1 MSDVSQDFRWPPR
14 LSLDA
19 SDPPATLVAF
29 DTFSPCTGRVRF
41 GWPAADGNCPLR
53 HAVTDAGG
61 TTHHVLRLEGLPPDT
76 LVAYRAEA
84 DDGAASPVHVFR
96 TPPAP
101 GANLSS
107 KFVFHGDMQGGLA
120 TPSRVVFPY
129 IEDLVRTMRA
139 ERPLAVF
146 QVGDMADEA
155 YRTHGAGAEA
165 WNDFFRL
172 CRDEIA
178 ETYFLP
184 ALGNHDCPPVPEEAD
199 EPEPAHFNRFAGLF
213 HALFALPGPLG
224 PREAAYALDVGPVS
238 LVVLNTEADVASQNG
253 FLARELQRGAFDPHG
268 KALVLME
275 HRPPFSSVH
284 YGGNEDVRKNW
295 LPVFKRYEGALVLS
309 GHVHAYQR
317 FSPFGP
323 EGPVCLVTGGSG
335 GYLFGEP
342 SEAADRPDF
351 ATTCYHCVVAEVGKR
366 AMSCRAVRS
375 DGLVFD
381 RFAIPLARRVRVS
394 PVFPEAGGTA
404 TVHFTLPEDA
414 KEETGMRMLWEADDD
429 GKTRTRQMERRD
441 SRHFAARIAIPRT
454 AKEKITFSFAAD
466 SGRLFDNASFGWQ
479 ALFRLPP
486 AGSGG
491 SCGGGEKRV

>member
-1 MSDVSQDFRWPPR
+1 MSDAAQDFRRPPR

-19 SDPPATLVAF
+19 ASPPATLVAF
-29 DTFSPCTGRVRF
+29 DTFSPCAGRVRF
-41 GWPAADGNCPLR
+41 GWPAAAEAAGIPLSR
-53 HAVTDAGG
+53 TVSDAGG
-61 TTHHVLRLEGLPPDT
+61 RTHHVLRLEGLPADT
-76 LVAYRAEA
+76 AVAYRAEA
-84 DDGAASPVHVFR
+84 DDGAASPVRVFR

-101 GANLSS
+101 GADVSS

-139 ERPLAVF
+139 EKPLAVF

-155 YRTHGAGAEA
+155 YRTHGAGAAA
-165 WNDFFRL
+165 WDDFFRL

-199 EPEPAHFNRFAGLF
+199 EPEPRHFDRRAGLF
-213 HALFALPGPLG
+213 HELFALPEPLG
-224 PREAAYALDVGPVS
+224 PGEAVYALDVGPVR
-238 LVVLNTEADVASQNG
+238 LVVLNTEADIASQNG
-253 FLARELQRGAFDPHG
+253 FLARELQRGAFAPHA

-284 YGGNEDVRKNW
+284 YGGNEEVKKNW
-295 LPVFKRYEGALVLS
+295 LPIFKRYEGSLVLS

-335 GYLFGEP
+335 GYLFDEP
-342 SEAADRPDF
+342 SAAAERPDF
-351 ATTCYHCVVAEVGKR
+351 ATSCYHCVAADVTAS
-366 AMSCRAVRS
+366 AISCRAVRS
-375 DGLVFD
+375 DGWVFD
-381 RFAIPLARRVRVS
+381 RFEIPLARRVRVS

-404 TVHFTLPEDA
+404 TVQFTLPEDA
-414 KEETGMRMLWEADDD
+414 AEEADMQLLWEADGG
-429 GKTRTRQMERRD
+429 GKTRTRRMER
-441 SRHFAARIAIPRT
+441 PLGRT
-454 AKEKITFSFAAD
+454 QE
-466 SGRLFDNASFGWQ
+466 
-479 ALFRLPP
+479 
-486 AGSGG
+486 
-491 SCGGGEKRV
+491 

>member
-1 MSDVSQDFRWPPR
+1 MSAAAQDFRWPPR

-19 SDPPATLVAF
+19 ASPPATLVAF
-29 DTFSPCTGRVRF
+29 DTFAPCTGRVRF
-41 GWPAADGNCPLR
+41 GWPAAEQAERTPLAR
-53 HAVTDAGG
+53 TVSDAGG
-61 TTHHVLRLEGLPPDT
+61 TTHHVLRLADLPPDT
-76 LVAYRAEA
+76 PVAYRAEA
-84 DDGAASPVHVFR
+84 DDGAASPVRVFR

-101 GANLSS
+101 GAGVSS

-155 YRTHGAGAEA
+155 YRTHGTGAEA

-184 ALGNHDCPPVPEEAD
+184 ALGNHDCPPVPAEAN
-199 EPEPAHFNRFAGLF
+199 EPEPLHFDRRAGLF
-213 HALFALPGPLG
+213 HGMFALPEPLG
-224 PREAAYALDVGPVS
+224 PREAAYALDVGPVR
-238 LVVLNTEADVASQNG
+238 LVVLNTEADIASQNG
-253 FLARELQRGAFDPHG
+253 FLARELQRGAFDPACR
-268 KALVLME
+268 ALVLME

-284 YGGNEDVRKNW
+284 YGGNEEVKENW
-295 LPVFKRYEGALVLS
+295 LPIFKRYEGTLVLS

-317 FSPFGP
+317 FAPFAP

-335 GYLFGEP
+335 GYLFDEP

-351 ATTCYHCVVAEVGKR
+351 ATTCYHCVAAEVGKK

-381 RFAIPLARRVRVS
+381 RFEIPLARHVRVS

-414 KEETGMRMLWEADDD
+414 AEETGMRLLWEVDGG
-429 GKTRTRQMERRD
+429 GKTRMRRMERRGA
-441 SRHFAARIAIPRT
+441 RRFAARISIPENAR
-454 AKEKITFSFAAD
+454 KKISFRFAAD

-479 ALFRLPP
+479 ALL
-486 AGSGG
+486 AD
-491 SCGGGEKRV
+491 

>member
-1 MSDVSQDFRWPPR
+1 MSAASPDFRRPPR
-14 LSLDA
+14 LSLSA
-19 SDPPATLVAF
+19 ARPPATLVAF

-41 GWPAADGNCPLR
+41 GFPAAADAEAAPLPFS
-53 HAVTDAGG
+53 VSDAGG
-61 TTHHVLRLEGLPPDT
+61 AAHHVLRLEGLPPDT
-76 LVAYRAEA
+76 AVAYRAEA
-84 DDGAASPVHVFR
+84 DDGARAPVRIFR

-101 GANLSS
+101 GADVSS
-107 KFVFHGDMQGGLA
+107 KFVFHGDMQGGLV

-129 IEDLVRTMRA
+129 IEDLVRVMRA
-139 ERPLAVF
+139 EKPLAVF

-155 YRTHGAGAEA
+155 YRTHGTGAEA

-199 EPEPAHFNRFAGLF
+199 EPEPVRFDRRAGLF
-213 HALFALPGPLG
+213 HDLFALPEPLG
-224 PREAAYALDVGPVS
+224 PREAAYALDVGPVR
-238 LVVLNTEADVASQNG
+238 LVVLNTEADIAAQNG
-253 FLARELQRGAFDPHG
+253 FLARELQRGAFDPAT

-284 YGGNEDVRKNW
+284 YGGNEEVKKNW
-295 LPVFKRYEGALVLS
+295 LPIFKRYEGSLVLS

-335 GYLFGEP
+335 GYLFEEP

-351 ATTCYHCVVAEVGKR
+351 ATTCYHCVAAEVAGN
-366 AMSCRAVRS
+366 AMVCRAVRS

-381 RFAIPLARRVRVS
+381 RFGIPLARRVRVS

-404 TVHFTLPEDA
+404 AVRFTLPEGA
-414 KEETGMRMLWEADDD
+414 AEETGMQLLWEVDGG
-429 GKTRTRQMERRD
+429 GKTRTRRMARRGA
-441 SRHFAARIAIPRT
+441 RRFAARIAIPKT
-454 AKEKITFSFAAD
+454 VKEKIAFRFLGD
-466 SGRLFDNASFGWQ
+466 SGKAYDNAGFGWQ
-479 ALFRLPP
+479 ALTAP
-486 AGSGG
+486 AGGAAG
-491 SCGGGEKRV
+491 LRPG